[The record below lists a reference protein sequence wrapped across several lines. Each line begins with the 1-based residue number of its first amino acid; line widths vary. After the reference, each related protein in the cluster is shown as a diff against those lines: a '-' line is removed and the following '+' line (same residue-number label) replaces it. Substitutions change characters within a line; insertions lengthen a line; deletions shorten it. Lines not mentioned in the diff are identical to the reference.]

1 MYLKS
6 YKVVTGDSLSTDGRS
21 RTIASLNRD
30 NYMTA
35 EYHKLTKEYID
46 SIKDCGRSA
55 FLYAGGPVNHHS
67 DGRNVKGL
75 AKAGTIAIKSQA
87 GMSLFNVA
95 KSFAGVEFEYASIN
109 GNTCASSMHSIYEAY
124 KLIHEEDYDTV
135 IVYAADMVEDTQ
147 LLLFKQLDIDLVCG
161 DGVAILEFSKNEGIV
176 EVENVA
182 WCWNNDPSP
191 MTVTK
196 DGYLK
201 VLSKLKCEGID
212 YIKSHGT
219 RTSRNDVAE
228 NEALAEV
235 FDSVPVML
243 YYKDEIGHTQGA
255 SSAVELG
262 MFADGW
268 LDGRCLMLASGL
280 GGFYGGCVVN
290 KRR

>member
-161 DGVAILEFSKNEGIV
+161 DGVAILEFSKNEGIA

-212 YIKSHGT
+212 YIKPHGT

-235 FDSVPVML
+235 FDSVPTTL

-262 MFADGW
+262 MFADGE